1 MGEVN
6 EMEWG
11 PQGARPLV
19 SAADCILRTRAQAP
33 SDQGSA
39 GVRPG
44 LQIAVAVESPGQ
56 RIGLEDPQ
64 ELAAEALVSPPEG
77 EPYLLVAHG
86 LSRFCRL
93 AFAGDLDCLR
103 CLFASDADTLIST
116 GLGQEL
122 RRQRDVFLAGD
133 ARRGLIERFA
143 RLQAAS
149 QADPDDRLIAT
160 EALVFGQQALALL
173 ERAQS
178 SASKHESPPLGADG
192 SPDAA
197 TAQIGDLGRRL
208 EESPI
213 SGMAPPPE
221 LMIGEWLTGAYRRW
235 WDESVEPMWLE

>member
-1 MGEVN
+1 MGEVT

-11 PQGARPLV
+11 PGEAGPLV
-19 SAADCILRTRAQAP
+19 SAADCILRTRVQAP
-33 SDQGSA
+33 SDLGSA
-39 GVRPG
+39 GVKWG
-44 LQIAVAVESPGQ
+44 LQIAVVVESPGQ

-86 LSRFCRL
+86 LSRFSRL

-143 RLQAAS
+143 GLQAAS
-149 QADPDDRLIAT
+149 QADPGDRLIAT

-178 SASKHESPPLGADG
+178 SASQLESPPP

-197 TAQIGDLGRRL
+197 TAQIGDLGSRL
-208 EESPI
+208 EESPVA
-213 SGMAPPPE
+213 GMAPPPE
-221 LMIGEWLTGAYRRW
+221 LVIGQWLTGAYRRW
-235 WDESVEPMWLE
+235 WDENVEPMWLE